1 MRSASL
7 VGFLAVFLLAGCDS
21 RSPHEAIADDMVGK
35 MRQMVDVMKGVKDED
50 SAKSAKPRVQA
61 LAKELDELKAKSD
74 KLGKPSPE
82 TEKRLK
88 EKHEKEVE
96 QLTGDLLK
104 EMMRVGMDPKL
115 APHMQD
121 VMSKS

>member
-1 MRSASL
+1 MRFPSRVCL
-7 VGFLAVFLLAGCDS
+7 LALFLLAGCDS
-21 RSPHEAIADDMVGK
+21 RSPHEAIADDMVAK

-50 SAKSAKPRVQA
+50 SAKAAKPKVQA

-82 TEKRLK
+82 TEKKLK

-121 VMSKS
+121 VMTKS